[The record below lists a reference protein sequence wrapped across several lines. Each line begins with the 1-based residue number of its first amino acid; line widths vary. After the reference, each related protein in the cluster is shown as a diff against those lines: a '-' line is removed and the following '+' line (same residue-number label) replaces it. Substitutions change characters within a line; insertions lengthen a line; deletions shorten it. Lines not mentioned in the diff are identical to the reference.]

1 MQSALAWSPLDRRHF
16 LYYPSQLQHKR
27 IASDLLAPIG
37 AVPASTAV
45 SPQQY
50 LRKVPAVPS
59 EPSAAQGLQAPV
71 GNCSVTY
78 TGVSDYIQSF
88 REGMTGLLTK
98 HSSPGSQAKES
109 GALMAGGAGREDDW
123 QMPCLEPS
131 PERRSVRSAA
141 KRWGPRSPEMP
152 MLVPAVS
159 KGPAEEAEEV
169 VSRQTQ
175 LLLSRFQGSVE
186 VDSIDGLD
194 FFSFSSV
201 EDLNEFARS
210 MDQLL
215 EEQYHEPRSP
225 DESVPSSVA
234 RSGAAD
240 EEWRETDWT
249 EERQPVVVLP
259 RKTTDITKIKG
270 WRRKAFGPDQTAD
283 QAADHTTRW
292 VMDQM
297 NEQAWRQ
304 EEEEKQEPPAL
315 MTRRATA
322 AAAAAAAAASGGQ
335 QSASNQAAP
344 QPEARI
350 MIDKVKQ
357 ENVQAAEVSLSKG
370 VRCAFL
376 SSKLDEFLQ
385 HQSELRVG
393 QLAQFNPNIL
403 PLPEGQ
409 GVLALRNPVLASQ
422 PPEGPSRQVGP
433 TRQMTARPSRRYGR
447 PRAAE
452 TARASGV
459 ARTEHWKTSVTPAAR
474 RRRQGSAATDKAAEE
489 LEAPSPSPSKP
500 IAAAATGV
508 DSLPKPPAKR
518 VKTEAEEDPPFLAMT
533 SRKLRGGQVTPD
545 SSLNKAAAVP
555 KEGAKR
561 KEPSTAKE
569 ASTTKEAFTTKEAST
584 SKEPCTPKDTSR
596 KRECTANP
604 VTPSKST
611 GAAATKKTAAAA
623 PLPAEEPL
631 PYGAYEDSGDYPIV
645 PETQFTSEQKRLLQA
660 LLASTQ
666 CSRPLTVA
674 LPVEPCFVCPQL
686 DQHDALAAAR
696 ALSPAEDGTCRKTST
711 TSGKPGTPSPATAG
725 QKTTQTHT
733 TSTPKG
739 ANVVKKGRPLI
750 KAAVTKE
757 STVDMSKTPRK
768 LKVKAL
774 SIPAIPASPTE
785 STQSTRSRRPI
796 RLPARFQ
803 DSALYFSP
811 NGDLFDVPSPPT
823 SPRQRGRMGAASSS
837 KVAQPQPHPPPAPA
851 TPVQPDAVQL
861 SSSSSSSY
869 ASSSS
874 SSSSSRS
881 SSRSSSPC
889 GSCCEAATS
898 SQASSKK
905 NDEGTKTFP
914 INGGRTLKQLAR
926 LKTDGFVSL
935 HSINNSQASST
946 PEGSVDINV
955 DSLSDSDEELSVG
968 DEPRAKGSFESTMQ
982 MKACRERIRRQ
993 QMQNLL
999 MQLQN
1004 VVFRTPTTKPVSK
1017 VSVLSQANQY
1027 LRSLTVLSAHL
1038 HEEKRWLKQR
1048 RAALELCL
1056 QASCQGTQVP
1066 PLPQAEPKP
1075 APVPASVL
1083 EVCDLSDCTVP
1094 PLREASDELLNGG
1107 SDPTSP
1113 SALPAARSTKK
1124 NGGSSSSKLHHGKK
1138 RHSSKSGFEKTSKQK
1153 APRPEKVQGTA
1164 ARAAAPAKVEAV
1176 TCKEYNMEMTTGNND
1191 PTTVSYKV
1199 NDGHIGALRTVPA
1212 ATADTPKKYTLY
1224 PAKGTMLGDLSK
1236 VAAAAQQIIGP
1247 CVIKRV
1253 KLRSGQ
1259 TVYVYGQPE
1268 GANAPT
1274 ADSTPP
1280 IQDRRS
1286 SGAGDEYQPLS
1297 SGALSMSTWKDEEV
1311 STLHLAAPSALAE
1324 PDAVPSPDEEMPEV
1338 ACGDD
1343 SQDTHGSSLQ
1353 GIGEDQQ
1360 ASHGCNVDDDEGD
1373 LGDTS
1378 EWISGDG
1385 DTCIVMKLPVTTDEE
1400 ESSSDES

>member
-1 MQSALAWSPLDRRHF
+1 M
-16 LYYPSQLQHKR
+16 
-27 IASDLLAPIG
+27 
-37 AVPASTAV
+37 
-45 SPQQY
+45 
-50 LRKVPAVPS
+50 
-59 EPSAAQGLQAPV
+59 
-71 GNCSVTY
+71 
-78 TGVSDYIQSF
+78 
-88 REGMTGLLTK
+88 
-98 HSSPGSQAKES
+98 
-109 GALMAGGAGREDDW
+109 
-123 QMPCLEPS
+123 
-131 PERRSVRSAA
+131 
-141 KRWGPRSPEMP
+141 
-152 MLVPAVS
+152 
-159 KGPAEEAEEV
+159 
-169 VSRQTQ
+169 
-175 LLLSRFQGSVE
+175 
-186 VDSIDGLD
+186 
-194 FFSFSSV
+194 
-201 EDLNEFARS
+201 
-210 MDQLL
+210 
-215 EEQYHEPRSP
+215 
-225 DESVPSSVA
+225 
-234 RSGAAD
+234 
-240 EEWRETDWT
+240 
-249 EERQPVVVLP
+249 
-259 RKTTDITKIKG
+259 
-270 WRRKAFGPDQTAD
+270 
-283 QAADHTTRW
+283 
-292 VMDQM
+292 
-297 NEQAWRQ
+297 
-304 EEEEKQEPPAL
+304 
-315 MTRRATA
+315 
-322 AAAAAAAAASGGQ
+322 
-335 QSASNQAAP
+335 
-344 QPEARI
+344 
-350 MIDKVKQ
+350 
-357 ENVQAAEVSLSKG
+357 
-370 VRCAFL
+370 
-376 SSKLDEFLQ
+376 
-385 HQSELRVG
+385 
-393 QLAQFNPNIL
+393 
-403 PLPEGQ
+403 
-409 GVLALRNPVLASQ
+409 
-422 PPEGPSRQVGP
+422 
-433 TRQMTARPSRRYGR
+433 
-447 PRAAE
+447 
-452 TARASGV
+452 
-459 ARTEHWKTSVTPAAR
+459 
-474 RRRQGSAATDKAAEE
+474 
-489 LEAPSPSPSKP
+489 
-500 IAAAATGV
+500 
-508 DSLPKPPAKR
+508 
-518 VKTEAEEDPPFLAMT
+518 
-533 SRKLRGGQVTPD
+533 
-545 SSLNKAAAVP
+545 
-555 KEGAKR
+555 
-561 KEPSTAKE
+561 
-569 ASTTKEAFTTKEAST
+569 
-584 SKEPCTPKDTSR
+584 
-596 KRECTANP
+596 
-604 VTPSKST
+604 
-611 GAAATKKTAAAA
+611 
-623 PLPAEEPL
+623 
-631 PYGAYEDSGDYPIV
+631 
-645 PETQFTSEQKRLLQA
+645 
-660 LLASTQ
+660 
-666 CSRPLTVA
+666 
-674 LPVEPCFVCPQL
+674 
-686 DQHDALAAAR
+686 
-696 ALSPAEDGTCRKTST
+696 
-711 TSGKPGTPSPATAG
+711 
-725 QKTTQTHT
+725 
-733 TSTPKG
+733 
-739 ANVVKKGRPLI
+739 
-750 KAAVTKE
+750 
-757 STVDMSKTPRK
+757 
-768 LKVKAL
+768 
-774 SIPAIPASPTE
+774 
-785 STQSTRSRRPI
+785 
-796 RLPARFQ
+796 
-803 DSALYFSP
+803 
-811 NGDLFDVPSPPT
+811 
-823 SPRQRGRMGAASSS
+823 
-837 KVAQPQPHPPPAPA
+837 
-851 TPVQPDAVQL
+851 
-861 SSSSSSSY
+861 
-869 ASSSS
+869 
-874 SSSSSRS
+874 
-881 SSRSSSPC
+881 
-889 GSCCEAATS
+889 
-898 SQASSKK
+898 
-905 NDEGTKTFP
+905 
-914 INGGRTLKQLAR
+914 
-926 LKTDGFVSL
+926 SL

-1027 LRSLTVLSAHL
+1027 LRCLTVLSAHL